1 MASDGIKEPVHHT
14 HLTTNIYLSCQDNDV
29 SKLVDVVDG
38 NGKDGTVKDDPP
50 QHRLAA
56 CTCLQQG
63 STCLCAGRNSPRCAG
78 RRNLINRHSHS
89 HLYVIVASQTVSS
102 TESIEL
108 VVKDGHPCRASLGA
122 HWRHMAP
129 LPSCRVKPEHTPLS
143 SLTSFSW

>member
-1 MASDGIKEPVHHT
+1 MASDGIKEPVHHP

-89 HLYVIVASQTVSS
+89 HLYVFSKPDRLFHR
-102 TESIEL
+102 E
-108 VVKDGHPCRASLGA
+108 HRACCEG
-122 HWRHMAP
+122 RPP
-129 LPSCRVKPEHTPLS
+129 LPCFVGCSLAPHGSTGELSCQT
-143 SLTSFSW
+143 